1 MTGDTTKSPTLCIID
16 CALGFSENV
25 RLIPYPQAN
34 EFFWRFFEMNNFSRA
49 TSAFV
54 LTASLLASS
63 VAAVAQ
69 TPASKPAA
77 DAQNTSQTKTQS
89 EQKQAQTEPTA
100 EQKAAA
106 TQPAATAVKT
116 SNKTLS
122 TNDDPNM
129 IGKRNI
135 NSGLIAKMSGS
146 TEKEVRM
153 GREAAAEVDRQA
165 KFVDDPAITEYVNRV
180 GQNIVLHS
188 DAKVPFTIKVI
199 DSDEVNAFA
208 LPGGFFYVN
217 KGLILAADNEAE
229 LAGVMAHEIAHVAAR
244 HAVENQTK
252 ASLLEYAALGGS
264 IFLGGIPGMIYQ
276 NTAGIGLLG
285 IFMKFSR
292 GAEEEADKLGVQY
305 MYAAG
310 YDPGAMATMFEK
322 LEAKNKKKPG
332 FVARAFST
340 HPAPPDRRASAL
352 ALAARFP
359 EHEEYV
365 ISSSE
370 FQRVKNRLLRLS
382 NARASTAGAIAAG
395 DDNGAPGRP
404 TLKRRQPTPD
414 DSTTTPDGDQQQKT
428 EAPKLKKDPETTKTP
443 DKP

>member
-1 MTGDTTKSPTLCIID
+1 
-16 CALGFSENV
+16 
-25 RLIPYPQAN
+25 
-34 EFFWRFFEMNNFSRA
+34 MNSFSRV
-49 TSAFV
+49 T
-54 LTASLLASS
+54 TALVLASS
-63 VAAVAQ
+63 VLTGSVAVVAQ
-69 TPASKPAA
+69 STKSTEANQTS
-77 DAQNTSQTKTQS
+77 NTSQTDPKKTQTS
-89 EQKQAQTEPTA
+89 APTQAP
-100 EQKAAA
+100 A
-106 TQPAATAVKT
+106 TQAPTTQARSTKPLAT
-116 SNKTLS
+116 NE
-122 TNDDPNM
+122 DPSM

-135 NSGLIAKMSGS
+135 NGGLIIPKLAGS
-146 TEKEVRM
+146 TEKEVRQ

-165 KFVDDPAITEYVNRV
+165 KFIEDPVITEYVNRV

-217 KGLILAADNEAE
+217 KGLLLAADNEAE

-244 HAVENQTK
+244 HAVENQAK
-252 ASLLEYAALGGS
+252 ASLLEYAALGAS

-292 GAEEEADKLGVQY
+292 SAEEEADKLGVQY

-332 FVARAFST
+332 FISRAFST
-340 HPAPPDRRASAL
+340 HPAPPDRRAAAL

-359 EHEEYV
+359 EHDEYV

-370 FQRVKNRLLRLS
+370 FQRVKARLLRMS
-382 NARASTAGAIAAG
+382 NARASSTGAIQAG
-395 DDNGAPGRP
+395 DDSGAPGRP
-404 TLKRRQPTPD
+404 TLKRRQPTAD
-414 DSTTTPDGDQQQKT
+414 DPTATTDGGEQKPADQQQAPPKLKRNDGSTTTT
-428 EAPKLKKDPETTKTP
+428 PKPP

>member
-1 MTGDTTKSPTLCIID
+1 
-16 CALGFSENV
+16 
-25 RLIPYPQAN
+25 
-34 EFFWRFFEMNNFSRA
+34 MNNFSRA
-49 TSAFV
+49 TGAFF
-54 LTASLLASS
+54 LAACLLGSSTIALAQSTKTSDTKTTEAKTAEAQKTQTASTA
-63 VAAVAQ
+63 
-69 TPASKPAA
+69 PAKSTKP
-77 DAQNTSQTKTQS
+77 
-89 EQKQAQTEPTA
+89 
-100 EQKAAA
+100 
-106 TQPAATAVKT
+106 
-116 SNKTLS
+116 LS
-122 TNDDPNM
+122 TNEDPAM

-135 NSGLIAKMSGS
+135 NGGFIGKIAGG
-146 TEKEVRM
+146 TEKEVRQ

-165 KFVDDPAITEYVNRV
+165 KFIEDPVITEYINRV

-217 KGLILAADNEAE
+217 KGLLLAADNEAE

-244 HAVENQTK
+244 HAVENQAK
-252 ASLLEYAALGGS
+252 ASLLEYAALGAS
-264 IFLGGIPGMIYQ
+264 IFIGGIPGMIYQ

-332 FVARAFST
+332 FISRAFAT
-340 HPAPPDRRASAL
+340 HPAPPDRRAAAS

-359 EHEEYV
+359 EREEYV

-382 NARASTAGAIAAG
+382 NARASTTGAIQG
-395 DDNGAPGRP
+395 VEEGGAPGRP

-414 DSTTTPDGDQQQKT
+414 DSTTTPDGEQKP
-428 EAPKLKKDPETTKTP
+428 ADSSAPPKLKRNDDAPKTP

>member
-1 MTGDTTKSPTLCIID
+1 
-16 CALGFSENV
+16 
-25 RLIPYPQAN
+25 
-34 EFFWRFFEMNNFSRA
+34 MNSFSRA
-49 TSAFV
+49 TSALV
-54 LTASLLASS
+54 LTSSILASS
-63 VAAVAQ
+63 LVAVAQ
-69 TPASKPAA
+69 TPGTNDQTAKPATTQSA
-77 DAQNTSQTKTQS
+77 EKKTQ
-89 EQKQAQTEPTA
+89 QASTPAPAPT
-100 EQKAAA
+100 
-106 TQPAATAVKT
+106 TTTARNTKP
-116 SNKTLS
+116 LS
-122 TNDDPNM
+122 TNEDPAM

-135 NSGLIAKMSGS
+135 NTGIIAKMSGS
-146 TEKEVRM
+146 TEKEVRQ

-165 KFVDDPAITEYVNRV
+165 KFIEDPLITEYVNRV
-180 GQNIVLHS
+180 GQNIVIHS

-217 KGLILAADNEAE
+217 KGLLLAADNEAE

-252 ASLLEYAALGGS
+252 ATLLEYAALGGS

-332 FVARAFST
+332 FIARAFAT
-340 HPAPPDRRASAL
+340 HPAPPDRRAAAQ

-359 EHEEYV
+359 EHDEYV

-370 FQRVKNRLLRLS
+370 FQRVKGRLLKLS
-382 NARASTAGAIAAG
+382 NARATSSGAIQAG
-395 DDNGAPGRP
+395 DNGAPDRP
-404 TLKRRQPTPD
+404 TLKRRSPTPD
-414 DSTTTPDGDQQQKT
+414 DGTGGTTTTTDSGDQKPAEQQQGP
-428 EAPKLKKDPETTKTP
+428 PKLKRNDGSTTGSTTKTP

>member
-1 MTGDTTKSPTLCIID
+1 
-16 CALGFSENV
+16 
-25 RLIPYPQAN
+25 
-34 EFFWRFFEMNNFSRA
+34 MNNFSRA
-49 TSAFV
+49 TSVFV
-54 LTASLLASS
+54 LTASLLMGS
-63 VAAVAQ
+63 VAAFAQ
-69 TPASKPAA
+69 TPATKPAD
-77 DAQNTSQTKTQS
+77 DAQKTTQTPSDQKAPAT
-89 EQKQAQTEPTA
+89 QKQAEKTT
-100 EQKAAA
+100 
-106 TQPAATAVKT
+106 PAPVPVKT

-122 TNDDPNM
+122 TNEDPNQ

-135 NSGLIAKMSGS
+135 NKGIIAKMSGS
-146 TEKEVRM
+146 TEKEVRL
-153 GREAAAEVDRQA
+153 GRELAAEVDRQA
-165 KFVDDPAITEYVNRV
+165 KFVDDPTITEYVNRV

-188 DAKVPFTIKVI
+188 DSKVPFTIKVI

-252 ASLLEYAALGGS
+252 ASLLEYGAIAGS

-332 FVARAFST
+332 LIARAFAS
-340 HPAPPDRRASAL
+340 HPAPPDRRATAL

-365 ISSSE
+365 VSSSE
-370 FQRVKNRLLRLS
+370 FQRVKGRLLRLS

-395 DDNGAPGRP
+395 DDSGAPGRP

-414 DSTTTPDGDQQQKT
+414 ETGTTPEGEQQQK
-428 EAPKLKKDPETTKTP
+428 EAPPKLKKTDAEKTKTP

>member
-1 MTGDTTKSPTLCIID
+1 
-16 CALGFSENV
+16 
-25 RLIPYPQAN
+25 
-34 EFFWRFFEMNNFSRA
+34 MNNFSRA
-49 TSAFV
+49 TSALV

-63 VAAVAQ
+63 VAAVGQTSTTKSTEQAQ
-69 TPASKPAA
+69 K
-77 DAQNTSQTKTQS
+77 TSQTQTT
-89 EQKQAQTEPTA
+89 EAKQAEAKTE
-100 EQKAAA
+100 EKA
-106 TQPAATAVKT
+106 QPATTTTAR
-116 SNKTLS
+116 SNKPLS
-122 TNDDPNM
+122 TNENPDM

-135 NSGLIAKMSGS
+135 NTGIIAKMSGS
-146 TEKEVRM
+146 TEKEVRQ

-165 KFVDDPAITEYVNRV
+165 KFVDDPVITEYVNRV

-292 GAEEEADKLGVQY
+292 GAEEEADRLGVQY

-332 FVARAFST
+332 FISRAFAT

-370 FQRVKNRLLRLS
+370 FQRVKSRLLRLS

-395 DDNGAPGRP
+395 DEGGAPGRP

-414 DSTTTPDGDQQQKT
+414 DGTTAPADGEQPKST
-428 EAPKLKKDPETTKTP
+428 EAPPKLKKNDTGTTKTP

>member
-1 MTGDTTKSPTLCIID
+1 
-16 CALGFSENV
+16 
-25 RLIPYPQAN
+25 
-34 EFFWRFFEMNNFSRA
+34 
-49 TSAFV
+49 
-54 LTASLLASS
+54 
-63 VAAVAQ
+63 VAAFAQ
-69 TPASKPAA
+69 TPASKPA
-77 DAQNTSQTKTQS
+77 DDTQKTSQTQTDQKQTQT
-89 EQKQAQTEPTA
+89 EQKA

-106 TQPAATAVKT
+106 QPAPATAK
-116 SNKTLS
+116 SNKPLS
-122 TNDDPNM
+122 TNEDPNM

-165 KFVDDPAITEYVNRV
+165 KFVDDPIITEYVNRV
-180 GQNIVLHS
+180 GQNIVIHS

-244 HAVENQTK
+244 HAVENQAK
-252 ASLLEYAALGGS
+252 MSLLEYAALGGS

-285 IFMKFSR
+285 IFLKFSR

-332 FVARAFST
+332 LISRAFST

-395 DDNGAPGRP
+395 DDGAPGRP

-414 DSTTTPDGDQQQKT
+414 DSTTTPDGEQKPT
-428 EAPKLKKDPETTKTP
+428 EAPPKLKKDPEPTKTP

>member
-1 MTGDTTKSPTLCIID
+1 MNRFSRIATALALVTSLFSGSFAVFAQSTTEAPTKAKTEAKSESKDSKKEQPKAAKSTTKPLS
-16 CALGFSENV
+16 ASE
-25 RLIPYPQAN
+25 
-34 EFFWRFFEMNNFSRA
+34 
-49 TSAFV
+49 
-54 LTASLLASS
+54 
-63 VAAVAQ
+63 
-69 TPASKPAA
+69 
-77 DAQNTSQTKTQS
+77 
-89 EQKQAQTEPTA
+89 
-100 EQKAAA
+100 
-106 TQPAATAVKT
+106 
-116 SNKTLS
+116 
-122 TNDDPNM
+122 DPNM

-135 NSGLIAKMSGS
+135 NKGIIAGMSGS
-146 TEKEVRM
+146 TEKEVRL
-153 GREAAAEVDRQA
+153 GRELAAQVDREA
-165 KFVDDPAITEYVNRV
+165 KFIEDPVITEYVNRV
-180 GQNIVLHS
+180 GQNIVLNS

-217 KGLILAADNEAE
+217 KGLLLAADNEAE

-244 HAVENQTK
+244 HAVENSKKAELAQYAVLIPSIILGGGLGQLIYQGGGF
-252 ASLLEYAALGGS
+252 ASLLG
-264 IFLGGIPGMIYQ
+264 
-276 NTAGIGLLG
+276 
-285 IFMKFSR
+285 FMKFTR

-310 YDPGAMATMFEK
+310 YDPSAMATMFEK

-332 FVARAFST
+332 FISRAFAS
-340 HPAPPDRRASAL
+340 HPAPPDRRAQAL

-382 NARASTAGAIAAG
+382 NARAATSGAIGTG
-395 DDNGAPGRP
+395 DDSGAPGRP

-414 DSTTTPDGDQQQKT
+414 DTTTTAPDGEQKPAEST
-428 EAPKLKKDPETTKTP
+428 APPKLKRNDVPKNPDP

>member
-1 MTGDTTKSPTLCIID
+1 
-16 CALGFSENV
+16 
-25 RLIPYPQAN
+25 
-34 EFFWRFFEMNNFSRA
+34 MNNFSRA

-54 LTASLLASS
+54 LTASLLISS

-69 TPASKPAA
+69 TPATKPAGEAQKTSTTQTEQKAPA
-77 DAQNTSQTKTQS
+77 D
-89 EQKQAQTEPTA
+89 QKQA
-100 EQKAAA
+100 EQK
-106 TQPAATAVKT
+106 TDQKKTTPAPVVKS

-122 TNDDPNM
+122 ANEDPEQ

-135 NSGLIAKMSGS
+135 NKGIIAKMSGS
-146 TEKEVRM
+146 TEKEVRL
-153 GREAAAEVDRQA
+153 GRELAAEVDRQA
-165 KFVDDPAITEYVNRV
+165 KFVDDPTITEYVNRV

-188 DAKVPFTIKVI
+188 DSKVPFTIKVI

-252 ASLLEYAALGGS
+252 ASLLEYGAIAGS

-332 FVARAFST
+332 LIARAFAS

-370 FQRVKNRLLRLS
+370 FQRVKARLLRLS

-395 DDNGAPGRP
+395 EEGGAPGRP

-414 DSTTTPDGDQQQKT
+414 DTTTTPEGEQPQK
-428 EAPKLKKDPETTKTP
+428 EAPPKLKKNDTGTTKTP

>member
-1 MTGDTTKSPTLCIID
+1 
-16 CALGFSENV
+16 
-25 RLIPYPQAN
+25 
-34 EFFWRFFEMNNFSRA
+34 MNNFSRA

-54 LTASLLASS
+54 LMASLMASS
-63 VAAVAQ
+63 MVAVGQ
-69 TPASKPAA
+69 TTASKPAQQPEA
-77 DAQNTSQTKTQS
+77 KTTD
-89 EQKQAQTEPTA
+89 QKD
-100 EQKAAA
+100 QKKTTAA
-106 TQPAATAVKT
+106 TTTASASTK
-116 SNKTLS
+116 KPLS
-122 TNDDPNM
+122 TSEDPAM

-135 NSGLIAKMSGS
+135 NGGFIGKISGS
-146 TEKEVRM
+146 TEKEVRQ

-165 KFVDDPAITEYVNRV
+165 KFVDDPVITEYVNRV

-244 HAVENQTK
+244 HAVENQAK

-264 IFLGGIPGMIYQ
+264 IFLGGIPGLIYQ

-332 FVARAFST
+332 FIARAFAT
-340 HPAPPDRRASAL
+340 HPAPPDRRATAL

-359 EHEEYV
+359 ENEEYV

-370 FQRVKNRLLRLS
+370 FQKVKNRLLRLS
-382 NARASTAGAIAAG
+382 NARAATSGAIAAG
-395 DDNGAPGRP
+395 DENGAPGRP

-414 DSTTTPDGDQQQKT
+414 DGTTTTTTPDG
-428 EAPKLKKDPETTKTP
+428 EAKPAESGPPKLKRNDGSAPPKTP

>member
-1 MTGDTTKSPTLCIID
+1 
-16 CALGFSENV
+16 
-25 RLIPYPQAN
+25 
-34 EFFWRFFEMNNFSRA
+34 MNNFSRA

-54 LTASLLASS
+54 LTACLLASS

-69 TPASKPAA
+69 TPVTKPAEET
-77 DAQNTSQTKTQS
+77 QKTSQTKS
-89 EQKQAQTEPTA
+89 EQKAPADQKQADQKKTTTA
-100 EQKAAA
+100 
-106 TQPAATAVKT
+106 PAAK
-116 SNKTLS
+116 SNKPLS
-122 TNDDPNM
+122 SKEDPNQ

-135 NSGLIAKMSGS
+135 NTGIIAKMSGS
-146 TEKEVRM
+146 TEKEVRL
-153 GREAAAEVDRQA
+153 GRELAAEVDRQA
-165 KFVDDPAITEYVNRV
+165 KFVDDPTITEYVNRV

-188 DAKVPFTIKVI
+188 DSKVPFTIKVI

-252 ASLLEYAALGGS
+252 ASLLEYGAIAGS

-276 NTAGIGLLG
+276 NTAGLGLLG

-292 GAEEEADKLGVQY
+292 SAEEEADKLGVQY

-332 FVARAFST
+332 FIARAFAS
-340 HPAPPDRRASAL
+340 HPAPPDRRAAAL

-359 EHEEYV
+359 ENEEYV

-370 FQRVKNRLLRLS
+370 FQRVKARLLRLS

-395 DDNGAPGRP
+395 EEGGAPGRP

-414 DSTTTPDGDQQQKT
+414 ETTTAPEGEQK
-428 EAPKLKKDPETTKTP
+428 EAPPKLKKNDTGTTKTP